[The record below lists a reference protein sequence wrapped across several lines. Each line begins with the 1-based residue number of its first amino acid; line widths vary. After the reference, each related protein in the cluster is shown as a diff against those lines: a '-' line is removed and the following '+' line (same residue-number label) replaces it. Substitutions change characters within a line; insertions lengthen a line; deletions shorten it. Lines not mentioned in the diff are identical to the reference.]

1 MANYYAT
8 TRSNYFH
15 VNDAAA
21 FKAWAS
27 SRNLEV
33 WMEDDRFAVSA
44 DTGDCN
50 GWPAYDGEAEQE
62 IDFEQELSDHLV
74 EGEVAILLE
83 IGSEKQRYLIGR
95 GVAVNAAGDV
105 TFVNIRDIYEKAAA
119 EFGVP
124 LERISEAEY

>member
-1 MANYYAT
+1 MANYYAS

-15 VNDAAA
+15 VKDAAA
-21 FKAWAS
+21 FRAWAS

-44 DTGDCN
+44 DTGDCY

-83 IGSEKQRYLIGR
+83 IGRENLRYLIGYA
-95 GVAVNAAGDV
+95 VAVNASGD
-105 TFVNIRDIYEKAAA
+105 TTHVNINEIYEKAAA

-124 LERISEAEY
+124 ADRISVAEY